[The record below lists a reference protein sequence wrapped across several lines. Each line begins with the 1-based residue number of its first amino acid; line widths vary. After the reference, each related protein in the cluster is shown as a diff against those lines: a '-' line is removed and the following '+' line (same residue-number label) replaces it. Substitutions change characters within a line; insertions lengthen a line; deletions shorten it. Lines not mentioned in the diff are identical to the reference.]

1 MAETLKNHR
10 PANRLYS
17 LLCAVLFWFKRWNWT
32 AYLVVLCTCLMGAMA
47 NENCKS
53 LTEAFILGLIGGNFF
68 GITIA
73 WVTMD

>member
-1 MAETLKNHR
+1 MAETLKTHR
-10 PANRLYS
+10 LSNRLYR
-17 LLCAVLFWFKRWNWT
+17 LFCAVINGFKRWNWT

-53 LTEAFILGLIGGNFF
+53 LTEALILGLTGGNLF
-68 GITIA
+68 GLTIA

>member
-1 MAETLKNHR
+1 MKHLKTQKELNE
-10 PANRLYS
+10 ASES
-17 LLCAVLFWFKRWNWT
+17 LLCAVIHWFKRWNWT
-32 AYLVVLCTCLMGAMA
+32 AYLVVLCTYLMGAMA